1 MNTTSSKRLRN
12 AYAEKEKE
20 YIANLQKFIGKRL
33 EASYD
38 EWNIILNLSAVKTK
52 RQFYMMG
59 VLSLVQMVGGAMNMF
74 EQIMEVQNQGKI
86 TKRQAFD
93 LRKAVKDALEFKDS
107 WQLKIKQ

>member
-12 AYAEKEKE
+12 SYAEKEKE

-74 EQIMEVQNQGKI
+74 EQIREVQNQGKI

>member
-12 AYAEKEKE
+12 AYAENEKE
-20 YIANLQKFIGKRL
+20 YIVNLQKFIGKRL

-59 VLSLVQMVGGAMNMF
+59 VLSIVQMVGGAMNMF
-74 EQIMEVQNQGKI
+74 EQIMEAQLMGKL
-86 TKRQAFD
+86 TKKQAFD
-93 LRKAVKDALEFKDS
+93 LRKMVKDALEFKDS

>member
-59 VLSLVQMVGGAMNMF
+59 VLSLVQMVGGEMNMF
-74 EQIMEVQNQGKI
+74 EQIREVQNQGKI

>member
-1 MNTTSSKRLRN
+1 MNTTSSKKLRN
-12 AYAEKEKE
+12 SYAEKEKE

-74 EQIMEVQNQGKI
+74 EQIREVQNQGKI

>member
-20 YIANLQKFIGKRL
+20 YIVNLQKIIGKRL

-59 VLSLVQMVGGAMNMF
+59 VLSMVQMVGGAMNMF
-74 EQIMEVQNQGKI
+74 EQIREAQLMGKL
-86 TKRQAFD
+86 TKKQAFD
-93 LRKAVKDALEFKDS
+93 LRKVVKDALEFKDS

>member
-1 MNTTSSKRLRN
+1 MNTTSSKKLRN
-12 AYAEKEKE
+12 SYAEKEKE

>member
-1 MNTTSSKRLRN
+1 MNTTSSKKLRN
-12 AYAEKEKE
+12 SYAEKEKE

-74 EQIMEVQNQGKI
+74 EQIREVQNQGKI

-93 LRKAVKDALEFKDS
+93 LRKAVKDDLEFKDS